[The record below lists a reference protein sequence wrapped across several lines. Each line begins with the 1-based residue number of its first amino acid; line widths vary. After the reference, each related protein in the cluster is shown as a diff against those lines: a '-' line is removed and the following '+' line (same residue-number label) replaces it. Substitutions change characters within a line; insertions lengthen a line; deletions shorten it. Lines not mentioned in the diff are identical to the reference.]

1 MEKCHHEF
9 EFLRGRHWVAVV
21 VIVIFGA
28 DVLMLTVIK

>member
-1 MEKCHHEF
+1 MEKCLHEF
-9 EFLRGRHWVAVV
+9 EFLQGRHRVAVV